1 MKNKRVIIF
10 GSKGFISSNIEKEL
24 RKKNIEVLSFP
35 RTKLD
40 LINHN
45 NINMLKK
52 IIKKNDY
59 ILLAAAKAP
68 VKNVDMLIYN
78 LKMLKTISGSII
90 KDKIKKFVYLSS
102 DAVYADTKK
111 KITEKSVV
119 APNSLHGQMHLI
131 RENYLLNIFQEKMC
145 IVRPTLVFGP
155 DDPHNGYGPNKFV
168 REIKKKN
175 SINLF
180 GKGEERRDH
189 IFIDDLS
196 YFISRLI
203 INKFYGDINL
213 ATGQVHSFYSIAKKI
228 VSIYGKNSKIKFTKR
243 SGPMPHLGLRS
254 FNISKL
260 KKLFPKY
267 KIDSSLKNINSNFDR
282 Y

>member
-1 MKNKRVIIF
+1 
-10 GSKGFISSNIEKEL
+10 
-24 RKKNIEVLSFP
+24 
-35 RTKLD
+35 
-40 LINHN
+40 
-45 NINMLKK
+45 
-52 IIKKNDY
+52 
-59 ILLAAAKAP
+59 
-68 VKNVDMLIYN
+68 
-78 LKMLKTISGSII
+78 
-90 KDKIKKFVYLSS
+90 
-102 DAVYADTKK
+102 
-111 KITEKSVV
+111 
-119 APNSLHGQMHLI
+119 MHLI

-196 YFISRLI
+196 YFISRLV
-203 INKFYGDINL
+203 INKFYGHINL

-228 VSIYGKNSKIKFTKR
+228 VSINGNNSKIKFIKR

-267 KIDSSLKNINSNFDR
+267 KINSSLKNINSNFDR

>member
-1 MKNKRVIIF
+1 MKNKRVIIL

-111 KITEKSVV
+111 KITEKSIV

-168 REIKKKN
+168 RDIKKKN

-203 INKFYGDINL
+203 INKFYGHINL

-228 VSIYGKNSKIKFTKR
+228 VSIYGKNSKIKFIKR

-267 KIDSSLKNINSNFDR
+267 KINSSLKNINSNFDR

>member
-1 MKNKRVIIF
+1 MKNKRVIIL

-45 NINMLKK
+45 NINVLKK

-168 REIKKKN
+168 RDIKKKN

-189 IFIDDLS
+189 ILIDDLS
-196 YFISRLI
+196 YFISKLI
-203 INKFYGDINL
+203 INKFYGHINL

-267 KIDSSLKNINSNFDR
+267 KINSSLKNINSNFDR

>member
-267 KIDSSLKNINSNFDR
+267 KINSSLKNINSNFDR

>member
-1 MKNKRVIIF
+1 MKKKRVIIL

-228 VSIYGKNSKIKFTKR
+228 VSIYGKNSKIKFIKR

-267 KIDSSLKNINSNFDR
+267 KINSSLKNINNNFDR

>member
-1 MKNKRVIIF
+1 
-10 GSKGFISSNIEKEL
+10 
-24 RKKNIEVLSFP
+24 
-35 RTKLD
+35 
-40 LINHN
+40 
-45 NINMLKK
+45 
-52 IIKKNDY
+52 
-59 ILLAAAKAP
+59 
-68 VKNVDMLIYN
+68 MLIYN
-78 LKMLKTISGSII
+78 LEMLKTISGSII
-90 KDKIKKFVYLSS
+90 KNKIKKFVYLSS

-111 KITEKSVV
+111 KITENSVV

-131 RENYLLNIFQEKMC
+131 RENYLLDIFREKMC

-168 REIKKKN
+168 REVKN
-175 SINLF
+175 KNFINLF
-180 GKGEERRDH
+180 GKGEEKRDH

-196 YFISRLI
+196 YFVSRLI
-203 INKFYGDINL
+203 INKFYGHINL

-228 VSIYGKNSKIKFTKR
+228 AAVNKKNSKIKYLKR

-267 KIDSSLKNINSNFDR
+267 KLNSSIKNIIDNFNK

>member
-1 MKNKRVIIF
+1 MKNKRVIIL

-45 NINMLKK
+45 NINVLKK

-68 VKNVDMLIYN
+68 VKNIDMLIYN

-111 KITEKSVV
+111 KISEKSVA

-196 YFISRLI
+196 YFVSRLI
-203 INKFYGDINL
+203 INKFYGYINL

-228 VSIYGKNSKIKFTKR
+228 VSIYGKNSKIKYIKR
-243 SGPMPHLGLRS
+243 NGPMPHLGLRS

-267 KIDSSLKNINSNFDR
+267 KINSSLKNINSNFDR

>member
-1 MKNKRVIIF
+1 MKNKRVIIL

-111 KITEKSVV
+111 KITEKSIV

-168 REIKKKN
+168 RDIKKKN

-203 INKFYGDINL
+203 INKFC
-213 ATGQVHSFYSIAKKI
+213 HSRFLILLNAI
-228 VSIYGKNSKIKFTKR
+228 
-243 SGPMPHLGLRS
+243 
-254 FNISKL
+254 
-260 KKLFPKY
+260 
-267 KIDSSLKNINSNFDR
+267 
-282 Y
+282 